1 MESMS
6 SRPINQLAE
15 SPHKTHTFCIPAYG
29 YTRLVSPALL
39 SFCSPFYAAYL
50 HQHSSTF
57 TTSQCVQCGKEHSA
71 TTFCLPYIYSPYE
84 LDFVL
89 DFIEHTPPSTFPSPF
104 FLSVLRLCDYLMLN
118 HSFIFDM
125 IQHYTPRPMRQR
137 SPFTEALVDALRHTG
152 YNRLGEEF
160 ANTYFHQD
168 S

>member
-6 SRPINQLAE
+6 FRPINQLAE

-104 FLSVLRLCDYLMLN
+104 LLSVLRLCEYLTFNHNFYPNTKLN
-118 HSFIFDM
+118 REV
-125 IQHYTPRPMRQR
+125 TP
-137 SPFTEALVDALRHTG
+137 
-152 YNRLGEEF
+152 
-160 ANTYFHQD
+160 
-168 S
+168 